1 MNEDKLRV
9 GIVDDEFLARQT
21 LINYIARYC
30 SNVEVL
36 FQAANLPDSI
46 TEINRHRP
54 DAVFLDI
61 EMPGPSGIDIAEHL
75 SEEDR
80 PMVVFTTAYGEYAVD
95 AFGIRAVDY
104 LLKPIEVARLKEAV
118 ERLREQR
125 KPSSIQDAVLNVST
139 LNGSKIVPVDEILY
153 LKADGSYTELH
164 SKTGSTLVISKK
176 LFEMEH
182 KVSEDQFARVHRSYL
197 VNLQHIREYIG
208 GTKPTLKLSS
218 NTEIPVARSR
228 KEEVISL
235 LKARESKS

>member
-30 SNVEVL
+30 SNVEVV
-36 FQAANLPDSI
+36 FQAANLPDAI

-125 KPSSIQDAVLNVST
+125 KPSSTQDAVLNVST
-139 LNGSKIVPVDEILY
+139 LNGSKIVPIDEILY

-164 SKTGSTLVISKK
+164 SKTGTTLVISKK
-176 LFEMEH
+176 LFEMEE
-182 KVSEDQFARVHRSYL
+182 KLTTQNFLRTHRSYIVNMNHVTQYVGGAKSEL
-197 VNLQHIREYIG
+197 V
-208 GTKPTLKLSS
+208 LSS
-218 NTEIPVARSR
+218 DDQVPVSRTRKDQVRSFIG
-228 KEEVISL
+228 KI
-235 LKARESKS
+235 